1 MFPIRF
7 KRPALLCMAMLTVVL
22 SGCGLIQKVVDE
34 SKSVAS
40 AVFYKQIKILH
51 LDFFS
56 RSALNTDAEDT
67 PLSTMVHVWQLKTR
81 EDFDKADYDTLFMQE
96 EKTLEEAFGEL
107 NGMIEQLED
116 SQVSL
121 ENSFQI
127 YQEGTASL
135 NVPLDKETQFVAIIG
150 QFYHPD
156 EKSDS
161 WRLVIKRDE
170 LEADK
175 PRSIELMRSDL
186 RLLPLKDK

>member
-96 EKTLEEAFGEL
+96 EKTLEKDVLAKHT
-107 NGMIEQLED
+107 
-116 SQVSL
+116 VWVKPA
-121 ENSFQI
+121 
-127 YQEGTASL
+127 GTASL

>member
-67 PLSTMVHVWQLKTR
+67 PLSTMVQAFKTALA
-81 EDFDKADYDTLFMQE
+81 ESGYSGSNEAYLVLDKDVLGKVVY
-96 EKTLEEAFGEL
+96 KL
-107 NGMIEQLED
+107 NKSESNRIG
-116 SQVSL
+116 VSL
-121 ENSFQI
+121 T
-127 YQEGTASL
+127 G
-135 NVPLDKETQFVAIIG
+135 V
-150 QFYHPD
+150 
-156 EKSDS
+156 
-161 WRLVIKRDE
+161 
-170 LEADK
+170 
-175 PRSIELMRSDL
+175 
-186 RLLPLKDK
+186 